1 MRSFLKSIGT
11 LIAEDGEDVRG
22 TSKLLYLVWFIEGF
36 MSRLKVFHKQLDRK
50 GFFSIL
56 LWSPCMTGSPQ
67 SGLTHHFP
75 TSYYTYQAHK

>member
-36 MSRLKVFHKQLDRK
+36 MSRLKVYSQTTGKEGLLQHSSLESLHDKKSTVWLDA
-50 GFFSIL
+50 S
-56 LWSPCMTGSPQ
+56 
-67 SGLTHHFP
+67 FP
-75 TSYYTYQAHK
+75 N

>member
-22 TSKLLYLVWFIEGF
+22 TSKLLYLVWLLRGSCQGLKFI
-36 MSRLKVFHKQLDRK
+36 HKQLDRK

-56 LWSPCMTGSPQ
+56 LLLWSPCMTGS
-67 SGLTHHFP
+67 H
-75 TSYYTYQAHK
+75 